1 MRVPLLLILVLAIG
15 RPVAAQEVPQPSV
28 EFTSIAEIEAALDRQ
43 GEAGGGGAAVQI
55 SEPDDFAPEVFVRR
69 RFSSQPNNASVH
81 PVRDEI
87 YQIISGGGA
96 LMTGGT
102 FVDPTD
108 RTAGIRGGETRQI
121 DAGDVVVIPA
131 GMPHWFSRI
140 DGSITYMNI
149 RLGPPD
155 ESP

>member
-1 MRVPLLLILVLAIG
+1 MRASPTTVLLLWIALPLAAQDS
-15 RPVAAQEVPQPSV
+15 PEPATFTSVAA
-28 EFTSIAEIEAALDRQ
+28 ILAELDQQ
-43 GEAGGGGAAVQI
+43 GEAGGGGAAVTI
-55 SEPDDFAPEVFVRR
+55 SAPDEFAPEIFVRR
-69 RFSSQPNNASVH
+69 RFASQPNNASIH

-87 YQIISGGGA
+87 YHVIAGGGT

-102 FVDPTD
+102 VADPGD
-108 RTAGIRGGETRQI
+108 RTAGLRGGETRQI
-121 DAGDVVVIPA
+121 RAGDVIVIPA

-155 ESP
+155 P